1 MSIKATDTLDVEAI
15 ANEWLEFISHEN
27 KFRLITNNHINV
39 DTPITDPFGDSISLM
54 IIRDGNQYK
63 VTDQGYTI
71 WNLSVRNINVET
83 KNTKRNQI
91 LHSILKFENV
101 KLSSDDNEIFQ
112 IGTDKN
118 IPQMLNDVTQAVLK
132 VSNLAFSNVANTKR
146 IFIDD
151 VNEYFNSDNSFN
163 YLAGLKV
170 NGKSNL
176 TYDIDFLFS
185 HKNGKSD
192 IAQVVDSLSKGLV
205 EKTIGIYFDTEEFRD
220 ENKNASYSLIVPNL
234 KTDNDFNLADSLK
247 SHNISVLDFT
257 KKDELKNRY
266 GFAA

>member
-1 MSIKATDTLDVEAI
+1 MTIKATDTIDVDVI
-15 ANEWLEFISHEN
+15 ASEWLKFVSNEN
-27 KFRLITNNHINV
+27 KFRLIDNSHVNV

-54 IIRDGNQYK
+54 ISRDGNYYK

-71 WNLSVRNINVET
+71 WNLTVRNINVKS
-83 KNTKRNQI
+83 KNSKRNQI
-91 LHSILKFENV
+91 LNSIVKFENV

-132 VSNLAFSNVANTKR
+132 VSNLAFSNVTNTQK

-151 VNEYFNSDNSFN
+151 VNEYFSSNNSFN
-163 YLAGLKV
+163 YLAGLKMS
-170 NGKSNL
+170 GKSNL
-176 TYDIDFLFS
+176 TYDIDFLFN

-205 EKTIGIYFDTEEFRD
+205 EKTIGIYFDTEKFRD
-220 ENKNASYSLIVPNL
+220 KNKNASYSLIVPNL

-247 SHNISVLDFT
+247 SHNIPVMEFT
-257 KKDELKNRY
+257 KKDKLKKKY
-266 GFAA
+266 SFAA